1 MKRKGYHEAREKK
14 KDQRATVVSLSERQV
29 VERSLI
35 YSITARLV
43 SFFGELCS
51 LFLKISSVV
60 FSAINILLM
69 KS

>member
-1 MKRKGYHEAREKK
+1 MKRKGYHEPREKK

-51 LFLKISSVV
+51 LFLKIS
-60 FSAINILLM
+60 
-69 KS
+69 

>member
-43 SFFGELCS
+43 SRAHNLGLLAEDFIGK
-51 LFLKISSVV
+51 FLK
-60 FSAINILLM
+60 
-69 KS
+69 

>member
-51 LFLKISSVV
+51 LFHNLHYHLLILKE
-60 FSAINILLM
+60 
-69 KS
+69 KKT

>member
-1 MKRKGYHEAREKK
+1 MDQESPLVSEKRFVGRDLTHELP
-14 KDQRATVVSLSERQV
+14 DQLEDLGLKVDRERQV

-51 LFLKISSVV
+51 LFLKIS
-60 FSAINILLM
+60 
-69 KS
+69 